1 MYGVVKNNML
11 KSWGLGIAL
20 GFLLG
25 LITPIAK
32 ADYIYEANQDLFD
45 LTGESGTTNFNV
57 ADDSISAMFNIGF
70 DFNFYGNDY
79 TQARMATNG
88 CLHFLSS
95 GTACNDYT
103 PDPLPHAQYTLYPF
117 YTDLIRDGGSKML
130 AKSFSDKTV
139 FGWYDMKEYGRN
151 NTDNSFEVILWTNDT
166 YEFRYGALNITNHDV
181 LIGEQGSTAE
191 LYTYL
196 YHDECSTGTTN
207 LSTCVAYNWNS
218 SSNSYNALLESGGSL
233 YGNGSDNSACADNP
247 LSDSS
252 CSGYEVALF
261 DYECDQDSQYSPSCP
276 GYSFQESVAYY
287 EPEIFD
293 YGYDEPD
300 YSTGNYY
307 EEDLY
312 WEEDLFGMG
321 DYSDDCIDNPSYCYD
336 DLVYEENYGVEEVI
350 WFDDNL
356 GWEDETYLIDDP
368 FLVIYEPIET
378 VFYEEVYFQ
387 PVFEHDHLPEEV
399 ETIDIFN
406 TEELVDI
413 YELDLILEE
422 DFRHEEELFTETFET
437 IEELD
442 EWFEEELGE
451 EISEEEMVAYEEE
464 FEENPEEEFEE
475 EIFEEEVVEEIF
487 EEMEEE
493 RIAEAE
499 EETEV
504 EGFNEEIEVLAS
516 LEREEGSSINREM
529 ALNVVANTIQ
539 AATNSISG
547 VTSGTSIHATGTSS
561 ASGGSGNSS
570 VIGSS
575 SGNTGVA
582 SAVASSSSGGGFS
595 TSSSPS
601 MSDQFASASV
611 QTNTVLSMS
620 SDTGAVSN
628 VSVVVTP
635 MPTLD
640 ANPQIVMA
648 DVQVNDMQGQIDT
661 AISGVMTT
669 SEADQI
675 ADQIVAKN
683 IKEQQEQAESEQEET
698 GQYADQTTLVAFLG
712 YVPGFDT
719 YREAEIPK
727 AQTWYE
733 PKEIYT
739 DVSISDN
746 INAFY
751 GLARTNISMMNSI
764 INQQPNL

>member
-1 MYGVVKNNML
+1 M
-11 KSWGLGIAL
+11 
-20 GFLLG
+20 
-25 LITPIAK
+25 
-32 ADYIYEANQDLFD
+32 
-45 LTGESGTTNFNV
+45 
-57 ADDSISAMFNIGF
+57 
-70 DFNFYGNDY
+70 
-79 TQARMATNG
+79 
-88 CLHFLSS
+88 
-95 GTACNDYT
+95 
-103 PDPLPHAQYTLYPF
+103 
-117 YTDLIRDGGSKML
+117 
-130 AKSFSDKTV
+130 
-139 FGWYDMKEYGRN
+139 
-151 NTDNSFEVILWTNDT
+151 
-166 YEFRYGALNITNHDV
+166 
-181 LIGEQGSTAE
+181 
-191 LYTYL
+191 
-196 YHDECSTGTTN
+196 
-207 LSTCVAYNWNS
+207 
-218 SSNSYNALLESGGSL
+218 
-233 YGNGSDNSACADNP
+233 
-247 LSDSS
+247 
-252 CSGYEVALF
+252 
-261 DYECDQDSQYSPSCP
+261 
-276 GYSFQESVAYY
+276 
-287 EPEIFD
+287 
-293 YGYDEPD
+293 
-300 YSTGNYY
+300 
-307 EEDLY
+307 Y

-529 ALNVVANTIQ
+529 AINLVANTIQ